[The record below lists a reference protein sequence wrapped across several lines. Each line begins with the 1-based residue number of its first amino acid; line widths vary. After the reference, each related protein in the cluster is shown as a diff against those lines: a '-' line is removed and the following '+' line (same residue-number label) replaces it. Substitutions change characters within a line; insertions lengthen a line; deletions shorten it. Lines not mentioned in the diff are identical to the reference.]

1 MSFRGINT
9 TVIQIRRQVFTEV
22 ARMAYANVKGEQAN
36 HLMRKIPY
44 TIIPGEEGKL
54 RKDIF
59 LERAIVEERVRL
71 AMGLPTRRMDEHNS
85 VVSGLEDASIAD
97 KYYDPPLVNVI
108 KFACNR
114 CPEKLVKVSDLC
126 QGCLAHPCMEVCPKK
141 AITWESGR
149 SIIDQ
154 EKCIGCDTCQQYCP
168 TGAIYGETFEPHT
181 IKYREL
187 CINCGQCLTHCPSM
201 AIYEVRSWV
210 PKLEEKLKDSH
221 VKCVAM
227 PAPSVRY
234 ALGEA
239 FGLPVGTVTTGKMLS
254 ALKALGF
261 SHCWDTEF
269 AADVTIWEEASE
281 FVERLGGQKD
291 LPQFT
296 SCCPGWQ
303 KYAETFYPELLP
315 HFSSCKSPIGMNGAL
330 AKTYGAQRMQ
340 YAPKDIYT
348 VSIMPCIA
356 KKYEGLRPELNSSG
370 QQDIDATLTTREL
383 AYLIRKAGIDFA
395 SLPDGERDSLM
406 GESTGG
412 ATIFGV
418 TGGVME
424 AALRFAYQAVTGIR
438 PDSWDF
444 KQVRGLSGL
453 KEYTVTLDGTELRLA
468 VVHGAKR
475 FAEICDQVK
484 AGNSPYHFIEFM
496 ACPGGCVCGG
506 GQPLM
511 PSLFASLER
520 KALGFFAGFRKR
532 LAQSANV

>member
-1 MSFRGINT
+1 MTR
-9 TVIQIRRQVFTEV
+9 VVMEHV
-22 ARMAYANVKGEQAN
+22 EYELNVPETGVQPDS
-36 HLMRKIPY
+36 L
-44 TIIPGEEGKL
+44 T
-54 RKDIF
+54 F
-59 LERAIVEERVRL
+59 VE
-71 AMGLPTRRMDEHNS
+71 
-85 VVSGLEDASIAD
+85 
-97 KYYDPPLVNVI
+97 
-108 KFACNR
+108 
-114 CPEKLVKVSDLC
+114 
-126 QGCLAHPCMEVCPKK
+126 
-141 AITWESGR
+141 
-149 SIIDQ
+149 IDQ

-181 IKYREL
+181 IKYREI

-412 ATIFGV
+412 AIIFGV

-453 KEYTVTLDGTELRLA
+453 KEYTVTLNGTELRLA

-475 FAEICDQVK
+475 SAEICDQVK